1 MIKKLYRQFDAWMDY
16 NPPGALSSKG
26 WRLFNKEF
34 REKAPI
40 RFWVRKSFR
49 HFLLYP
55 ISRTNSRI
63 YSWFSYR
70 LFNRYHK
77 VDTGLKPG
85 YYEIDTRILN
95 VNFNLLKDF
104 VECELAW
111 SKIIHEDD
119 RPWYERFRI
128 VRMFKRSRFRRPDLG
143 LEYLEWASKLD
154 DPSLPPFERSD
165 RQAIA
170 ARETR
175 ELYDWW
181 VNKRPNRKKIEVPHY
196 TDQGLGDLS
205 VLDEEFDHSAE
216 DYKKTKEAMDAQS
229 ELDEQWKNEDDEML
243 IRLIKIRHDLWT

>member
-1 MIKKLYRQFDAWMDY
+1 MIKKLYRQFDSWMDY

-49 HFLLYP
+49 HAILYP
-55 ISRTNSRI
+55 ISRTNTKI

-70 LFNRYHK
+70 LFNRYHM

-95 VNFNLLKDF
+95 VNFNMLKDF

-111 SKIIHEDD
+111 TQDVHDD
-119 RPWYERFRI
+119 KPWYKKIRI
-128 VRMFKRSRFRRPDLG
+128 IRMFERSRFRRPDLG
-143 LEYLEWASKLD
+143 LKYLAWAAKLD
-154 DPSLPPFERSD
+154 DPSLPPFERCEN
-165 RQAIA
+165 QAIA
-170 ARETR
+170 SREVAI
-175 ELYDWW
+175 LYDWW
-181 VNKRPNRKKIEVPHY
+181 VNKRPNREKVRIPDY

-216 DYKKTKEAMDAQS
+216 DYRKTKEAMDAQH